1 MVNMQLIGTQMVLHG
16 SQTVRKK
23 FKNMDVNSPAFL
35 AKYTRNRSDGVVLP
49 MPENEDFIVWMRT
62 AGLPNFKKLNKRI
75 TVDSFKEGEPKKIPK
90 GSKFMVTINNQF
102 PVADFK
108 GTKSIVLSTTSWL
121 GGKNEFLG
129 WAYITVGILC
139 CVLAVAFCCKNIQN
153 PRKLGDMTYFQF
165 PSKKSNN

>member
-1 MVNMQLIGTQMVLHG
+1 MLIGREMVLHG
-16 SQTVRKK
+16 SLTVKKK
-23 FKNMDVNSPAFL
+23 FKNMDVESKEF
-35 AKYTRNRSDGVVLP
+35 KKKFTRYRNGVELP
-49 MPENEDFIVWMRT
+49 LPENEDFIVWMRT

-75 TVDSFKEGEPKKIPK
+75 IGKDNMIPK
-90 GSKFMVTINNQF
+90 GTMFTVSVQNNF

-139 CVLAVAFCCKNIQN
+139 CVLAVAFCCKNIKN

-165 PSKKSNN
+165 GKSKTNP